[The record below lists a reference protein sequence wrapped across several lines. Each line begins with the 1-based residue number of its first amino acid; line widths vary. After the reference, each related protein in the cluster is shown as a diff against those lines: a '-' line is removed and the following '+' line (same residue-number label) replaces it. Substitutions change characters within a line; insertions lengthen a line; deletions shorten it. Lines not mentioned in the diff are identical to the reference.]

1 VDMSATLGTPDYISP
16 ELVKGQRG
24 DQRSDIY
31 SLGVMFYEMLTGEPP
46 FSGPNPL
53 AVMNER
59 VLHDPV
65 PAREKRPEISPE
77 LNEILKRA
85 MVREPRSRYQTASE
99 MAWEL
104 EHQEQVGLEDDERR
118 PILVGKRLPGLRRLM
133 LYAALALAPILIF
146 GLMVM
151 LARR

>member
-1 VDMSATLGTPDYISP
+1 
-16 ELVKGQRG
+16 LVKGQRG